1 MPHITIDHTVS
12 NFADGA
18 GNSKFLIDLSKELSG
33 LYGKL
38 IRQGQIFKVNSV
50 HVGIYN
56 PNTTVQDEALSAA
69 GLLCYYHPT
78 GNRKTAWKNAF
89 TAVQRLRQLG
99 GVKSDGYDFRVGFR
113 GNTGWQEVDF
123 GAWVRD
129 EDQPLVLGYDADG
142 QNSIFTV
149 YNDRLMDAS
158 QPVDPDYDGFGTPF
172 DTPGVLADDLD
183 YTDNDNQF
191 YQEGGAA
198 ITYQMLPFQAAAAG
212 IYDAGLLQGGGNIS
226 PAWTTTNQVAGP
238 IWAMCGLIGV
248 DVTTTIVDDT
258 TTQTQDVGVR
268 VTVDVESWEPIIKRR
283 KSRGRKKRRK

>member
-12 NFADGA
+12 NYADGD

-38 IRQGQIFKVNSV
+38 IRQGQIFKVNSI
-50 HVGIYN
+50 HVGVYN
-56 PNTTVQDEALSAA
+56 PNTTVQDEALSAGGILA
-69 GLLCYYHPT
+69 YYHPT
-78 GNRKTAWKNAF
+78 GNRKAAWKNAF

-129 EDQPLVLGYDADG
+129 EDEPLVLGYDSDG

-149 YNDRLMDAS
+149 WNDRLVDAS

-191 YQEGGAA
+191 YQEGGAPV
-198 ITYQMLPFQAAAAG
+198 TYQMLPFQAAAAG
-212 IYDAGLLQGGGNIS
+212 VFDSGVFQAGSTMAPG
-226 PAWTTTNQVAGP
+226 WTTTNQVQGP

-248 DVTTTIVDDT
+248 DVTTTIPDDT
-258 TTQTQDVGVR
+258 TAQTQDVGIR

-283 KSRGRKKRRK
+283 KSRGKRSRRK